1 MGTENELD
9 VEGQTEPPICG
20 LKSSVTCTASPTL
33 VGTVRSDGDATDADV
48 NADVDADADAT
59 VGRGSITSTVDTARV
74 LIPECAHTLTVPD
87 VCALLETN
95 IDNGID
101 GSEAARRLQHHGP
114 NKVEGAKGLSV
125 WTILLRQVSNSLTL
139 VLVITMVLSFAIAD
153 HIEGG
158 VIAAVIL
165 LNVVVGFIQDFR
177 AEQTIQALYAL
188 SAPTCKVIRGGQAD
202 TIKAEALV
210 PGDLVRLGVGDI
222 VPADLRLVHSI
233 NLSTDEA
240 LLTGESVP
248 VSKHAEMVLKDRDVP
263 LGDRI
268 NMVYSG
274 STVSRGRAT
283 GVVVATGMATEVGKI
298 AALLKRNPQS
308 DGRQRLSVAGRAW
321 ARFRSGLRVLLGL
334 DGTPMQVALS
344 KFALLLF
351 ALAIALAIIVF
362 SVSRWRVTSE
372 VLIYGICVAVAVIP
386 ESLIAVLTIATALG
400 TRAMA
405 KGNVV
410 IRKLAA
416 LEAVGGVTNICSDK
430 TGTLTQGRMVAK
442 RVWLEDGTEVSVRDT
457 THPFDPA
464 SGNVRVGEDEYSP
477 VLSPAAEKKAARLRA
492 LLETVA
498 LCNNSSV
505 TTTQAAA
512 PAAPGAPAAPSGGA
526 GAGAY
531 AAVGEPTEI
540 ALQVLAMRFGMGK
553 PELVRLD
560 GGGGGRQLLAEFPFD
575 SSCKRM
581 TVVYADEAGD
591 GGASAYTKGALE
603 ALLPLM
609 DLSDEQKT
617 AVVAKAESLA
627 AEGLRVLCVAKR
639 SVDPGLFSSTT
650 TTTAPSPLTGVDDA
664 EKVVVQEG
672 GTRALPAGHDTTE
685 HLRSAV
691 EKDLRFLGLVGLYDP
706 PRVESAAAVQR
717 CQRAGI
723 TVHMLTGDHVKT
735 ATAIAYEIGILSRA
749 ANHHG
754 GSNDYDK
761 NNNNNNRDT
770 TIMVASAFDG
780 LSDAQIDQME
790 RLPLVLARCSPAT
803 KVRMVEAMHR
813 RGAFCVM
820 TGDGV
825 NDSPALKKS
834 DVGIA
839 MGLNGSDVAKEAA
852 DMVLT
857 DDNFASIVTAI
868 EEGRRLFDNIQ
879 KFLLHLLVSN
889 IAQVFLLLIGLA
901 FKDEDGVSVFPL
913 SPLEILW
920 ANLVTSSFLALGLGI
935 EEAQPDIMQRPP
947 HDLSVGVF
955 TRELITDKFVY
966 GTAMGGLCLAAFSS
980 VAYGGGPPGS
990 RGEGG
995 ASRALGRDCNESY
1008 SDVCRVAFRAR
1019 ATTFATLTFLLLV
1032 TAWEAKHF
1040 TRSLFAMY
1048 PEEEE
1053 EKYNNNNN
1061 NDNDN
1066 DNNNGRHGRR
1076 RRRRSGT
1083 GPASVLRTVW
1093 RNKFLFGAVTAG
1105 FVIAFP
1111 VIYLPA
1117 VNRIVFKHDAITWEW
1132 GVVAACVVVYTA
1144 IVESWKAVKRRF
1156 RLGTTAA
1163 ASAASPASRTVGEV

>member
-1 MGTENELD
+1 MGTELELD

-20 LKSSVTCTASPTL
+20 LKSSATCTATSTL
-33 VGTVRSDGDATDADV
+33 AGTAASDGDAT
-48 NADVDADADAT
+48 DADADAT

-74 LIPECAHTLTVPD
+74 LTPEGAHTLTVPE
-87 VCALLETN
+87 VCSLLETN
-95 IDNGID
+95 VENGLD
-101 GSEAARRLQHHGP
+101 
-114 NKVEGAKGLSV
+114 
-125 WTILLRQVSNSLTL
+125 
-139 VLVITMVLSFAIAD
+139 
-153 HIEGG
+153 GG
-158 VIAAVIL
+158 VIAAVIV
-165 LNVVVGFIQDFR
+165 LNIVVGFIQDFR

-188 SAPTCKVIRGGQAD
+188 SAPTCKVIRNGQAD
-202 TIKAEALV
+202 TIKAEILV

-248 VSKHAEMVLKDRDVP
+248 VSKHAEVILKDRDVP

-283 GVVVATGMATEVGKI
+283 GIVVTTGMATEVGKI
-298 AALLKRNPQS
+298 AALLKRSPHG
-308 DGRQRLSVAGRAW
+308 GRRERTSVLGKAW
-321 ARFRSGLRVLLGL
+321 TRFRNGLRVLLGL

-351 ALAIALAIIVF
+351 ALAITLAIIVF
-362 SVSRWRVTSE
+362 SVSRWNVTSE

-405 KGNVV
+405 KGNVI

-442 RVWLEDGTEVSVRDT
+442 RVWLEDGTEASVCDT
-457 THPFDPA
+457 TNPFDPT
-464 SGNVRVGEDEYSP
+464 SGNVRVGNDEYSP
-477 VLSPAAEKKAARLRA
+477 VPSPAAEKKATRLKG

-498 LCNNSSV
+498 LCNNSTV
-505 TTTQAAA
+505 TQTTA
-512 PAAPGAPAAPSGGA
+512 PPATATTSPGGSSGGST
-526 GAGAY
+526 Y
-531 AAVGEPTEI
+531 TAVGEPTEI

-553 PELVRLD
+553 PDLVRS
-560 GGGGGRQLLAEFPFD
+560 GSPGGRQLLAEFPFD

-581 TVVYADEAGD
+581 TVVYSDEAGD
-591 GGASAYTKGALE
+591 ENNGGASAYTKGALE

-609 DLSDEQKT
+609 NLSDEQKI

-627 AEGLRVLCVAKR
+627 AEGLRVLCIARR
-639 SVDPGLFSSTT
+639 SVDPGLFASTMT
-650 TTTAPSPLTGVDDA
+650 PPSPLAGVDADSEKAVAQVTEKPAQPAARDA
-664 EKVVVQEG
+664 
-672 GTRALPAGHDTTE
+672 TE
-685 HLRSAV
+685 DLRSAV
-691 EKDLRFLGLVGLYDP
+691 EKELTFLGLVGLYDP
-706 PRVESAAAVQR
+706 PRVESAAAVRR
-717 CQRAGI
+717 CQQAGI

-735 ATAIAYEIGILSRA
+735 ATAIAYEIGILNREV
-749 ANHHG
+749 NN
-754 GSNDYDK
+754 SND
-761 NNNNNNRDT
+761 
-770 TIMVASAFDG
+770 IMVASAFDS

-813 RGAFCVM
+813 RRAFCVM

-901 FKDEDGVSVFPL
+901 FKDKDGVSVFPL

-955 TRELITDKFVY
+955 TRELIVDKFIY
-966 GTAMGGLCLAAFSS
+966 GTAMGALCLAAFTS
-980 VAYGGGPPGS
+980 VAYSNGPGS
-990 RGEGG
+990 GG
-995 ASRALGRDCNESY
+995 VGLGHDCNESY

-1019 ATTFATLTFLLLV
+1019 GTTFATLTFLLLV
-1032 TAWEAKHF
+1032 TAWQAKHF

-1048 PEEEE
+1048 PEEEKTE
-1053 EKYNNNNN
+1053 ENNE
-1061 NDNDN
+1061 
-1066 DNNNGRHGRR
+1066 NNNGTGQHRRR

-1083 GPASVLRTVW
+1083 GPTSVFRTVW

-1105 FVIAFP
+1105 FVIVFP

-1132 GVVAACVVVYTA
+1132 GVVAACLVVYMA
-1144 IVESWKAVKRRF
+1144 IVESWKAIKRRF
-1156 RLGTTAA
+1156 RLG
-1163 ASAASPASRTVGEV
+1163 SAAPVSRAPAGQV